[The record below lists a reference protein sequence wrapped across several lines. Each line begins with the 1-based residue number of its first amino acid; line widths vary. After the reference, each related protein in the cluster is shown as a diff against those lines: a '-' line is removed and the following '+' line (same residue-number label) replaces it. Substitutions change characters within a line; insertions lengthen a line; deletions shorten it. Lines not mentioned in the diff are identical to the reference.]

1 MAVFFDIFFLA
12 GLFLLL
18 GFSADLTVKNIKKIA
33 SFLEL
38 RVFIFGVILGI
49 ITTLPELSVGIN
61 AAINRVTVLSVGNV
75 FGGIVVILGLITGLN
90 LVLNR
95 KIATKGVLESLFP
108 SAGVMLAAFLLG
120 IDGRYGVGDGLVII
134 FLYLFLLVYL
144 YKANHHNHGKRT
156 IVLEKGKFA
165 QALFLSLVGIILV
178 ILFSN
183 WIVEVTVDLL
193 SRANLSKII
202 IGASYF
208 SLGTN
213 LPEIIIAIT
222 SWKRKSP
229 ELSLSHLISSA
240 FTNVAILGF
249 LAVMTPIEFSR
260 GVAFYLLGAFLFL
273 ILGAFTY
280 FCFSQKKLDK
290 REGYFL
296 LAIYFLFLT
305 ASFFVLEFF

>member
-202 IGASYF
+202 IGAVIF